1 MLNTWNLFK
10 TLKGVFIVVLL
21 IGNKPNVK
29 NLFQIK
35 AFSLVLGVALLSIG
49 VGINPKLVQILFEAV
64 LLVMATNQIKTPV
77 DLVYAGVITIDH
89 LDHPRKSKSG
99 NDDSHHQADA
109 ASKLCSVNF
118 TTSHIDLRDWLS
130 PCVE

>member
-1 MLNTWNLFK
+1 LLNTWNLFK

-89 LDHPRKSKSG
+89 LDHP
-99 NDDSHHQADA
+99 
-109 ASKLCSVNF
+109 
-118 TTSHIDLRDWLS
+118 
-130 PCVE
+130 